1 MSSNY
6 SIKDLEHLSG
16 IKAHTLRMWEQ
27 RYGLLAPER
36 AGGNNE
42 RRYGNDEMRHLLN
55 VSLLNR
61 NGYKISRI
69 AKMSRRDVENEVMQM
84 TAGRQTYDVHID
96 ALIVAMLEMDE
107 ARFEKLFN
115 TALLQHGF
123 EKTILQVMFPF
134 LRKIGVMWQV
144 GSIVPAQEHFVSNL
158 LRQKMIVAIDGRE
171 FVQKP
176 WTKRVVL
183 CLPENELHE
192 LSLLFL
198 HYKFRAEHH
207 RVYYLGQSV
216 PFSDLQS
223 VVNTASPDFI
233 FSVLTTFPRESEFD
247 AYVKGLSET
256 FPKQKILLAGLQVVH
271 HEPPRYDN
279 VIVFN
284 SLDETVEFIESL
296 AADPP
301 ASGIK
306 QRPGLN

>member
-1 MSSNY
+1 MSNY
-6 SIKDLEHLSG
+6 TIKVLEHLSG

-69 AKMSRRDVENEVMQM
+69 AKMSRRDVENEVMRI
-84 TAGRQTYDVHID
+84 TAGRQPYDVHVD
-96 ALIVAMLEMDE
+96 ALIVAMVEMDE
-107 ARFEKLFN
+107 HRFEKLFN
-115 TALLQHGF
+115 TVLLQHGF

-134 LRKIGVMWQV
+134 MRKIGIMWQV

-158 LRQKMIVAIDGRE
+158 LRQKMIVAIDGQE
-171 FVQKP
+171 YVQKP
-176 WTKRVVL
+176 WSKRVVL
-183 CLPENELHE
+183 FLPEGELHE

-198 HYKFRAEHH
+198 LYKFRSEHH
-207 RVYYLGQSV
+207 RVFYLGQSV

-223 VVNTASPDFI
+223 VVMTASPDFI
-233 FSVLTTFPRESEFD
+233 FSVFTTYPRESEFNG
-247 AYVKGLSET
+247 YVKSLSES
-256 FPKQKILLAGLQVVH
+256 FPTQKIMLAGLQLVH
-271 HEPPRYDN
+271 HEPPPHEN
-279 VIVFN
+279 VTVFQN
-284 SLDETVEFIESL
+284 IQETCEFIEALSTN
-296 AADPP
+296 PP

>member
-1 MSSNY
+1 MSNY
-6 SIKDLEHLSG
+6 TIKDLEHLSG

-69 AKMSRRDVENEVMQM
+69 AKMTRRDVEIEVSRL
-84 TAGRQTYDVHID
+84 TAGRQAFDVHID
-96 ALIVAMLEMDE
+96 ALIVAMVEMDE

-123 EKTILQVMFPF
+123 EKTVLEVMFPF
-134 LRKIGVMWQV
+134 MRKIGIMWQV

-158 LRQKMIVAIDGRE
+158 LRQKMIVAIDGQE
-171 FVQKP
+171 FSPKP
-176 WTKRVVL
+176 WSKRVVL

-233 FSVLTTFPRESEFD
+233 FSVLTTFPRDTEFNT
-247 AYVKGLSET
+247 YVKALSES
-256 FPKQKILLAGLQVVH
+256 FPNQKILLAGLQLVN
-271 HEPPRYDN
+271 HEPPRFDN
-279 VIVFN
+279 VVVFN
-284 SLDETVEFIESL
+284 TLQETVDFIESL
-296 AADPP
+296 SAEPP
-301 ASGIK
+301 ATGIK
-306 QRPGLN
+306 QQPGWN